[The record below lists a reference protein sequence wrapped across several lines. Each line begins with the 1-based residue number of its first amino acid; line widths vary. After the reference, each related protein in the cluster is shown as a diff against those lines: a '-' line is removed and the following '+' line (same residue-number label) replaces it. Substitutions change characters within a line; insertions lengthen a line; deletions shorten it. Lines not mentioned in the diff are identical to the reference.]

1 MICVISPA
9 KKMSVQFSPN
19 LDLSMPMFGNDA
31 QELLDVARK
40 KSVADLQGLMHISE
54 TTL

>member
-9 KKMSVQFSPN
+9 KKMSVQFGLN

-40 KSVADLQGLMHISE
+40 SLLRTFKG
-54 TTL
+54 